1 MHYFRFWGPVSF
13 LSLHLFCSILMSIH
27 LCITYFATHAFSKP
41 NWIKTS
47 CKYPCKLNSLQ
58 PDKRTYRCLQLL
70 ATDPHR
76 LNVPSFAFFVDYYN
90 GNEDYDDT
98 LLSDAFLKE
107 SSGNN
112 LSFEKLSDQHRGDII
127 ETSLQTV
134 VIL

>member
-1 MHYFRFWGPVSF
+1 MQISMQIE
-13 LSLHLFCSILMSIH
+13 LHQYDAAYN
-27 LCITYFATHAFSKP
+27 TYTMGF
-41 NWIKTS
+41 
-47 CKYPCKLNSLQ
+47 YSLQ

-90 GNEDYDDT
+90 GDEDYGDT